1 VAEACRQETHLALGE
16 ELRKRKKR
24 SLEKGHPLLEAS
36 GLEVLELDRGLARV
50 RMPIAINANHIG
62 TFYAGSL
69 VVLAEVT
76 GAALFSGSFDSKR
89 FYPIVKDIHT
99 TFRRPAKTDV
109 TAEAQLDDREII
121 SLADRAE
128 RDGKVDHRLILEMR
142 DASGVVVAETESV
155 FQLRARAPASGSDEP
170 RS

>member
-1 VAEACRQETHLALGE
+1 MALTE
-16 ELRKRKKR
+16 ELRERKMR

-36 GLEVLELDRGLARV
+36 GLEVLALDRGFARV

-89 FYPIVKDIHT
+89 FYPIVRDIQT
-99 TFRRPAKTDV
+99 TFRRPATTDV
-109 TAEAQLDDREII
+109 TAEVKLAEDDIV

-128 RDGKVDHRLILEMR
+128 RVGKVEHRLALELR
-142 DASGVVVAETESV
+142 DVSGQIVAETQSV
-155 FQLRARAPASGSDEP
+155 FQLRARARAAGSAESASMVQEP
-170 RS
+170 VSK